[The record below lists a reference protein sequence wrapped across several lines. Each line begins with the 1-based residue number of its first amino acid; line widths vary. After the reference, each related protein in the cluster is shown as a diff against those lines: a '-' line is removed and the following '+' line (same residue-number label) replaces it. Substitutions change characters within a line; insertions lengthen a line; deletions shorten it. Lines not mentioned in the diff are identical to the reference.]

1 MMDDLF
7 NNINVFHKGTKVSIA
22 QHWDCPSSRLN
33 GTAAIQEVAIVPE
46 DGSVWDTAYIRK
58 YSTTLDGLIFALQDI
73 RDKIDAK
80 EILKE
85 TSDETDYKIHNE
97 SSGESYARTAQSAT
111 GSAT

>member
-46 DGSVWDTAYIRK
+46 DGSTWDTAYIQN
-58 YSTTLDGLIFALQDI
+58 YAASLDHLIDVLKGI
-73 RDKIDAK
+73 RD
-80 EILKE
+80 EIE
-85 TSDETDYKIHNE
+85 TKKYNQ
-97 SSGESYARTAQSAT
+97 SSGKGVA
-111 GSAT
+111 